1 MCGQFFTAFLR
12 VFHALFTGFS
22 RTFYGVGPRTGFPR
36 ILACTHASVDKYQ
49 LIVVKTTVMRA
60 QIASR
65 PVAPF
70 DLLFL
75 IMSFDEQ
82 LAHGLKSTC
91 QDADL
96 VLLEFKAG
104 LKPPCGN
111 LGFQKQ
117 ANWLKISMFPLEW
130 SLCPL
135 LLAHTGHGQTGP
147 EGTGLC
153 SSCRSKALDS
163 HRCLLSVGVLGCKL
177 ENPQQIGFVLE
188 APTNFLRWS
197 LQTFCPNLFG
207 YTCVDLSFGPPD
219 LITPMTSFQVH
230 V

>member
-1 MCGQFFTAFLR
+1 MQRREGKFNILCGQFFTAFLR

-22 RTFYGVGPRTGFPR
+22 RTFYGFGPRTGFPR

-49 LIVVKTTVMRA
+49 LIVVKTTVMHA

-117 ANWLKISMFPLEW
+117 ANFAQDQHVS
-130 SLCPL
+130 
-135 LLAHTGHGQTGP
+135 TGMELVP
-147 EGTGLC
+147 
-153 SSCRSKALDS
+153 SSPSTCRS
-163 HRCLLSVGVLGCKL
+163 
-177 ENPQQIGFVLE
+177 
-188 APTNFLRWS
+188 WS
-197 LQTFCPNLFG
+197 NR
-207 YTCVDLSFGPPD
+207 S
-219 LITPMTSFQVH
+219 
-230 V
+230 